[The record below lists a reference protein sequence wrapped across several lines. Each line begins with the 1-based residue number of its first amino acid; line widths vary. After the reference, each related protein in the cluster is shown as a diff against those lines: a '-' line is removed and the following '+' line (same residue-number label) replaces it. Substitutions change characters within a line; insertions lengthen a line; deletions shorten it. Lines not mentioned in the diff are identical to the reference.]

1 MPHTPCPTYAI
12 GSGRLAGISSGSCAW
27 LAGLQIS
34 DASSFSDYIPT
45 DSHPAA
51 TAHVTP
57 TASTEPQSQTQ
68 HLLLSTPQAV
78 SLPGTTAVSDNAG
91 QQASAS
97 RQPLVFNRQ
106 DAPASG
112 QKAPYSGQK
121 GCVSGHLAPGS
132 SGQKSQVSGQS
143 LLNTARA
150 GQHSKQATLDGQLK
164 RALNTGSYSSE
175 SVERP
180 SKSVRRL
187 SQSVDGQISATN
199 GQDLAPSL
207 AGSTARRTDSALYKD
222 RSQSRLSP
230 YGNVAQ
236 VLDLTQEQEDDA
248 STLTTSRSK
257 SRHAVWPLPE
267 ATHAPEDL
275 VDLT

>member
-1 MPHTPCPTYAI
+1 M
-12 GSGRLAGISSGSCAW
+12 SSGSCAW

-34 DASSFSDYIPT
+34 DASSFSDYVPT
-45 DSHPAA
+45 DSHPGA
-51 TAHVTP
+51 TAHDTP

-78 SLPGTTAVSDNAG
+78 SLPGTTVLPDNVG

-97 RQPLVFNRQ
+97 RQPLVFNNQ

-121 GCVSGHLAPGS
+121 GCVRGQLAPGS
-132 SGQKSQVSGQS
+132 SGRKSQVSGQS
-143 LLNTARA
+143 LLNTAPA

-180 SKSVRRL
+180 SKSFRRL
-187 SQSVDGQISATN
+187 SQSIDGQISATN

-207 AGSTARRTDSALYKD
+207 AGSTARRTDSALYKN

-230 YGNVAQ
+230 DGNVVQ
-236 VLDLTQEQEDDA
+236 VLDLTQEDDA
-248 STLTTSRSK
+248 SMVTTSRSK
-257 SRHAVWPLPE
+257 SRHAVWPLLE

>member
-1 MPHTPCPTYAI
+1 MHC
-12 GSGRLAGISSGSCAW
+12 

-34 DASSFSDYIPT
+34 DASSFSDYVPT
-45 DSHPAA
+45 DSHPGA
-51 TAHVTP
+51 TAHDTP
-57 TASTEPQSQTQ
+57 TAGTDPQSQTQ

-78 SLPGTTAVSDNAG
+78 SLPGTVAPDNAG

-97 RQPLVFNRQ
+97 RQPLFRNRQ
-106 DAPASG
+106 NAPASG

-121 GCVSGHLAPGS
+121 EFVGGHLAPAS
-132 SGQKSQVSGQS
+132 SRQNPQVSGQS
-143 LLNTARA
+143 MLNTAQA

-187 SQSVDGQISATN
+187 SQSIDGQIPATN
-199 GQDLAPSL
+199 GQDLAPCL
-207 AGSTARRTDSALYKD
+207 ASSSAGRTDSALYKH

-230 YGNVAQ
+230 YGSVAQ
-236 VLDLTQEQEDDA
+236 VLDLTQDQEDDA
-248 STLTTSRSK
+248 IADAEQQQQIASKLTTSK
-257 SRHAVWPLPE
+257 SRHQEWPLPV